1 MRRWNGWGDENN
13 NFPLRK
19 NGLKYI
25 ISKIGKGIV
34 LADANLADVLA
45 QVPPSRMPSHALI
58 NTDAETRVRHARGQ
72 SLPDWYAMR
81 SGEFKVF
88 PDGVAEP
95 KNSHQVQELLQW
107 AMQNNIQVIP
117 YGGGTSVAGHITPQ
131 ASSQPI
137 LTLSLARMNMLLS
150 LDKTSQIARFGAGTA
165 GPEVEKQLA
174 EHGFLLGHFPQ
185 SFELSTVGGWVASR
199 SSGQQ
204 SIRYGRIEQMFA
216 GGRIETPRGTLD
228 IPTIP
233 ASSAGPDMREIFMG
247 TEGRVGIITEVDV
260 RVQRLPEHESFH
272 CAFLPDWDAAVN
284 LVRELIQNKVQL
296 SLLRLSNPE
305 ETRTHLL
312 LGADALAV
320 KWLNRYAALRGSPD
334 GKCMLTFGTSGT
346 NTQTKF
352 ALNETKRYIKQAGGM
367 YAGTYMGKKWE
378 HSRFRSPYLR
388 HGFWEHGYSIDTMET
403 SVNWNNVTATMQ
415 AIEQA
420 IQANAGEGEKVHV
433 FSHLSH
439 VYGQGSSIYTTYFFR
454 NSPNYAQSLA
464 RWQAIKKAG
473 SDTVIKMGGTISH
486 QHGVGRDHMPWLPL
500 EKGTLAMQALGQV
513 VEFFDQKQLMNPG
526 CLADFNS
533 LNSGTKN
540 TKQTITK

>member
-1 MRRWNGWGDENN
+1 MRRWNGWGDEKNS
-13 NFPLRK
+13 FPLRK

-25 ISKIGKGIV
+25 ASKIGKGII
-34 LADANLADVLA
+34 LPDADLADVLA
-45 QVPPSRMPSHALI
+45 QVPPSRMPEHALI
-58 NTDAETRVRHARGQ
+58 HTDAEIRVRHARGQ

-95 KNSHQVQELLQW
+95 ENSQQVQELLQW
-107 AMQNNIQVIP
+107 AMQNQIQVIP

-137 LTLSLARMNMLLS
+137 LTLSLARMNTLLS

-165 GPEVEKQLA
+165 GPDVEKQLA
-174 EHGFLLGHFPQ
+174 EHGFVLGHFPQ
-185 SFELSTVGGWVASR
+185 SFELSTIGGWVASR

-216 GGRIETPRGTLD
+216 GGRIETPRGTLN

-272 CAFLPDWDAAVN
+272 CAFLPDWDSAVN
-284 LVRELIQNKVQL
+284 LVRELVQNKVQL

-312 LGADALAV
+312 LAADKLAV
-320 KWLNRYAALRGSPD
+320 NWLNRYAALRGSPD

-346 NTQTKF
+346 KTQTKF
-352 ALNETKRYIKQAGGM
+352 SLAETKRFIKQAGGL

-403 SVNWNNVTATMQ
+403 AVNWNNVTTAMQ

-420 IQANAGEGEKVHV
+420 IQTNAGEGEKVHV

-454 NSPNYAQSLA
+454 NSDSYAKSLA

-473 SDTVIKMGGTISH
+473 GDAVIAMGGTISH
-486 QHGVGRDHMPWLPL
+486 QHGVGRDHKPWLPL
-500 EKGTLAMQALGQV
+500 EKGTLAMQVLGQV
-513 VEFFDQKQLMNPG
+513 VEFFDEKQLMNPG
-526 CLADFNS
+526 CLADFDQ
-533 LNSGTKN
+533 LKPQN
-540 TKQTITK
+540 THKT

>member
-13 NFPLRK
+13 NFPLRE

-25 ISKIGKGIV
+25 ASKIGKGLI
-34 LADANLADVLA
+34 LPDATLADVLA
-45 QVPPSRMPSHALI
+45 KVPPTRMPNHALI
-58 NTDAETRVRHARGQ
+58 RTDAEIRVRHARGQ

-81 SGEFKVF
+81 SGKFDIF
-88 PDGVAEP
+88 PDGVAQPE
-95 KNSHQVQELLQW
+95 NSQQVQELLQW
-107 AMQNNIQVIP
+107 AVQNNIQVIP

-137 LTLSLARMNMLLS
+137 LTLSLARMNKLIS
-150 LDKTSQIARFGAGTA
+150 LDKTSQIARFGAGTP
-165 GPEVEKQLA
+165 GPELEQQLA
-174 EHGFLLGHFPQ
+174 EQGFVLGHFPQ

-216 GGRIETPRGTLD
+216 GGRIETPRGTLN

-247 TEGRVGIITEVDV
+247 TEGRAGIITEVDV

-272 CAFLPDWDAAVN
+272 VAFLPDWESALT
-284 LVRELIQNKVQL
+284 LVRELVQNKVPL

-312 LGADALAV
+312 LAADGMVV
-320 KWLNRYAALRGSPD
+320 KVLNRYAALRGSPD
-334 GKCMLTFGTSGT
+334 GKCMLTFGTTGT
-346 NTQTKF
+346 KSQTRF
-352 ALNETKRYIKQAGGM
+352 VLQETKRYIKQAGGM

-388 HGFWEHGYSIDTMET
+388 HGFWEHGYSIDTLET
-403 SVNWNNVTATMQ
+403 CVNWSNVTATMQ

-420 IQANAGEGEKVHV
+420 IADNAGEGEKVHV

-439 VYGQGSSIYTTYFFR
+439 IYGQGSSIYTTYFFR
-454 NSPNYAQSLA
+454 NSASYKQNMQ
-464 RWQAIKKAG
+464 RWKAMKTAA
-473 SDTVIKMGGTISH
+473 SDTIIKMGGTISH
-486 QHGVGRDHMPWLPL
+486 QHGVGRDHKPWLPL
-500 EKGTLAMQALGQV
+500 EKGELAMQTLGQV
-513 VEFFDQKQLMNPG
+513 VNFLDQQQVLNQG
-526 CLADFNS
+526 CLADFVQHQNS
-533 LNSGTKN
+533 SIITNS
-540 TKQTITK
+540 

>member
-1 MRRWNGWGDENN
+1 MRRWNGWGDEKNS
-13 NFPLRK
+13 FPLRK
-19 NGLKYI
+19 NGLRYI
-25 ISKIGKGIV
+25 ASKIGKGVI
-34 LADANLADVLA
+34 LPDADLADVVA
-45 QVPPSRMPSHALI
+45 QVPPSRLPKHALI
-58 NTDAETRVRHARGQ
+58 RTDADIRVRHARGQ

-81 SGEFKVF
+81 SGEFNVF

-95 KNSHQVQELLQW
+95 ENSQQVQELLQW
-107 AMQNNIQVIP
+107 AMQHQVQVIP

-137 LTLSLARMNMLLS
+137 LTLSLARMNNLIS
-150 LDKTSQIARFGAGTA
+150 LDHTSQIARFGAGTA
-165 GPEVEKQLA
+165 GPHLEQQLA
-174 EHGFLLGHFPQ
+174 EHGFMLGHFPQ

-204 SIRYGRIEQMFA
+204 SIRYGRIEQLFA
-216 GGRIETPRGTLD
+216 GGRIETPRGTLN

-233 ASSAGPDMREIFMG
+233 ASSAGPDMRELFMG

-272 CAFLPDWDAAVN
+272 CAFLPDWDSAVN
-284 LVRELIQNKVQL
+284 LVRQLVQNMVQL

-312 LGADALAV
+312 LGADGLAV

-346 NTQTKF
+346 KTQTKF
-352 ALNETKRYIKQAGGM
+352 SLADTKRYIKQAGGL

-403 SVNWNNVTATMQ
+403 AVNWNNVTTAMQ

-420 IQANAGEGEKVHV
+420 IKDHAGDGEQVHV

-454 NSPNYAQSLA
+454 NSDTYAKSLA
-464 RWQAIKKAG
+464 RWQSIKKAG
-473 SDTVIKMGGTISH
+473 GDAVIAMGGTISH
-486 QHGVGRDHMPWLPL
+486 QHGVGRDHKPWLAL

-513 VEFFDQKQLMNPG
+513 VEFFDEKQLMNSG
-526 CLADFNS
+526 CLADFDQFRTN
-533 LNSGTKN
+533 LKTTN
-540 TKQTITK
+540 

>member
-13 NFPLRK
+13 NFPLRN

-25 ISKIGKGIV
+25 ASKIGAGKILPDAD
-34 LADANLADVLA
+34 LACVLA
-45 QVPPSRMPSHALI
+45 QVPASRLPNHPLVS
-58 NTDAETRVRHARGQ
+58 TDAEIRVRHARGQ

-81 SGEFKVF
+81 SGKFDIF
-88 PDGVAEP
+88 PDGVALPTSSEE
-95 KNSHQVQELLQW
+95 VQQLLQW
-107 AMQNNIQVIP
+107 AVANQIEVIP

-131 ASSQPI
+131 ASQKPI
-137 LTLSLARMNMLLS
+137 LTLSLARMNKLIS
-150 LDKTSQIARFGAGTA
+150 IDPVSQIARFGAGTP
-165 GPEVEKQLA
+165 GPELEQQLA
-174 EHGFLLGHFPQ
+174 EHGFVLGHFPQ

-247 TEGRVGIITEVDV
+247 TEGRAGIITEVDV
-260 RVQRLPEHESFH
+260 RIHRLPEHESFH
-272 CAFLPDWDAAVN
+272 VAFLPDWESALK
-284 LVRELIQNKVQL
+284 LVRELVQNKVPL

-320 KWLNRYAALRGSPD
+320 KWLNRIAALRGSPD
-334 GKCMLTFGTSGT
+334 GKCMLTFGTTGSK
-346 NTQTKF
+346 TQAKF
-352 ALNETKRYIKQAGGM
+352 VLQETKRFVKQQGGM

-388 HGFWEHGYSIDTMET
+388 HGFWDHGYSIDTLET
-403 SVNWNNVTATMQ
+403 CVNWNNVTTTMQ
-415 AIEQA
+415 AVEQA
-420 IQANAGEGEKVHV
+420 IRDNVMDGENVHV

-454 NSPNYAQSLA
+454 NSTSYEENLT
-464 RWQAIKKAG
+464 RWKAMKTAASDAI
-473 SDTVIKMGGTISH
+473 IKMGGTISH
-486 QHGVGRDHMPWLPL
+486 QHGVGRDHKPWLPL
-500 EKGTLAMQALGQV
+500 EKGELAMQTLGQIV
-513 VEFFDQKQLMNPG
+513 NFLDQQQLLNQG
-526 CLADFNS
+526 CLADFEQPQ
-533 LNSGTKN
+533 K
-540 TKQTITK
+540 